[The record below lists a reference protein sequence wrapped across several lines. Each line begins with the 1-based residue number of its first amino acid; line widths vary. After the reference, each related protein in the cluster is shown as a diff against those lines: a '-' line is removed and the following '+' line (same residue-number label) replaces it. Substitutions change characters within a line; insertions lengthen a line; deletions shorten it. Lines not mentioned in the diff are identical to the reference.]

1 MKKLLF
7 IFAVALMLVGCKK
20 STAARTEEFVKMYNN
35 TSDMMVR
42 TAGFKSTKA
51 TSTPTGDVDIEIKT
65 TYLDTDMEAE
75 LMKNAIPDIIGQ
87 AIQAEPSGKELLAEG
102 VKFNLKVYSAND
114 VMMSAQ
120 TIDKTTKKGTID
132 LEGIAKGD
140 KPDSAQLNE
149 ILKVFSKSLPIVDK
163 ASGVKIVAISADAE
177 NNIVYSAEVPDQ
189 YAEALATDEATQLM
203 KDEMMRSP
211 DVRQIFSQTKSIGV
225 NNIKYIYSDN
235 KGKKL
240 NEIIIKREDVK

>member
-1 MKKLLF
+1 MRKLLF
-7 IFAVALMLVGCKK
+7 IFAVAFMLVSCKK
-20 STAARTEEFVKMYNN
+20 STATRTEEFVKMYNN

-42 TAGFKSTKA
+42 SAGFKSTKA

-65 TYLDTDMEAE
+65 TYADTDVEAE

-120 TIDKTTKKGTID
+120 TIDKTTKKGNID
-132 LEGIAKGD
+132 LEAIAKGD
-140 KPDSAQLNE
+140 KPDSSQLNE

-163 ASGVKIVAISADAE
+163 ASGVKIVAIKADAE
-177 NNIVYSAEVPDQ
+177 NNIIYSAEVPDQ
-189 YAEALATDEATQLM
+189 YADALATDAATQVM

-211 DVRQIFSQTKSIGV
+211 DVRQIFAQTSAIGV
-225 NNIKYIYSDN
+225 NNIKYVYSDS

-240 NEIIIKREDVK
+240 NEITIKRSDVK

>member
-1 MKKLLF
+1 MRKLLF
-7 IFAVALMLVGCKK
+7 IFAIAVLLVSCKK
-20 STAARTEEFVKMYNN
+20 STESKTAEFVSMYNN

-51 TSTPTGDVDIEIKT
+51 MSNTSGDVDIEIKT
-65 TYLDTDMEAE
+65 TYFDTDIEAE

-87 AIQAEPSGKELLAEG
+87 AIQAEPKGKELLEEG
-102 VKFNLKVYSAND
+102 VKFNLKVYSSNG
-114 VMMSAQ
+114 VIISSQ
-120 TIDKTTKKGTID
+120 IIDKNTKKGNID

-163 ASGVKIVAISADAE
+163 TSGIKIVAITADAQ

-189 YAEALATDEATQLM
+189 YAEVLATDEAKQLM

-211 DVRQIFSQTKSIGV
+211 DVRQIFDQTSSIGV
-225 NNIKYIYSDN
+225 NNIKYIYKDT

-240 NEIIIKREDVK
+240 NEITIKRTDVK